1 MKILINKE
9 ELLKSITYTVDD
21 TIGDYEDF
29 LLEDAINLLTK
40 VDSIVRKLPNNLTL
54 GTLSK
59 VMEEALE

>member
-1 MKILINKE
+1 MKILINRKD
-9 ELLKSITYTVDD
+9 LLKSITYTIDE
-21 TIGDYEDF
+21 TTGDYEDL
-29 LLEDAINLLTK
+29 LLEDAINLLTT